1 MKKKI
6 VITGKKVHNVG
17 YRPFLLAVAESLGIK
32 RYFADNFFVD
42 SKQGVYVLI
51 DTDEEKVNAFVQ
63 HISQNF
69 PEKAEVESITQED
82 YDGGVMGIASYY
94 RYLTASQ
101 LSKIA
106 TYGRKMIERQ
116 DRTIEI
122 LNSVKEDTS
131 AIRQDTAAIRQNTAA
146 IKKDTAAIKKD
157 TAAIRQDTS
166 HLPSIK
172 ENTSSIKRNTES
184 TPEMFSKILH
194 EIDRIKKAL
203 IKAGIEI

>member
-32 RYFADNFFVD
+32 RYFADNLFVD

-131 AIRQDTAAIRQNTAA
+131 AIRQDTAAIRQ
-146 IKKDTAAIKKD
+146 D